1 MVYLGWSLRIRW
13 IWLDKTE
20 SSRPWAGLPIQIPQN
35 AQALYKGAM
44 ESIVGNRET
53 VLFWFGRWLGGNTVA
68 ELATNLFK
76 TILRVIKQRAVAVP
90 QALESFHSVSDTKGT
105 LSLTVLRE

>member
-76 TILRVIKQRAVAVP
+76 TILRVIKQHTVAVA
-90 QALESFHSVSDTKGT
+90 QALESCHWVSDINGT
-105 LSLTVLRE
+105 LSVTVLRE